1 MKLIYFILIFLVNI
15 HLVASQDYKIA
26 ALYWSMNIEGQVAMR
41 KGLEAQVT
49 TINTKAKKNN
59 QKKITLL
66 PYVAGDGEA
75 GMERQ
80 LQQFRDAIK
89 RNVDA
94 IVVQPTD
101 NAVLIP
107 ALQEANKAN
116 IPVIAYDQYISDG
129 KLASFVTSD
138 NYQAGFLNG
147 EYIAHIFKNKKN
159 LQIAL
164 VEYPY
169 VSSTI
174 ERVDGFID
182 ALEKYK
188 IKYKIVKKYE
198 AVEPKRGKAV
208 GLSILKDFSHRSSL
222 DLIFCVNDGG
232 CLAVAD
238 ELLKANR
245 MDIAIATVDGD
256 PKSLQ
261 LIKENKLI
269 KIDSAQFCGPIGS
282 VALQTAYDKLLGK
295 KIKETILVPVFPITK
310 ETQKIY
316 PGWLGPI
323 PNNFIKPWKSKTPIW
338 NNALKEK

>member
-1 MKLIYFILIFLVNI
+1 LVYE
-15 HLVASQDYKIA
+15 HRRASCYEKRFRSSSDHYQYK
-26 ALYWSMNIEGQVAMR
+26 S
-41 KGLEAQVT
+41 
-49 TINTKAKKNN
+49 KKNN

-75 GMERQ
+75 GMEKQ

-107 ALQEANKAN
+107 ALQEANRAN

-147 EYIAHIFKNKKN
+147 EYIAHLFKNKKN

-188 IKYKIVKKYE
+188 IKYKIVKRYE
-198 AVEPKRGKAV
+198 AVEPKRGKVV
-208 GLSILKDFSHRSSL
+208 GLSILKDFPHRSSL
-222 DLIFCVNDGG
+222 DLLFCVNDGG

-323 PNNFIKPWKSKTPIW
+323 PNNFIKPWKSTTPIW